1 MNMLEY
7 DFDLICDIRLKKI
20 SKKEFKLQI
29 ACRIQGIKQIEVI
42 EIENWYDF
50 DEKKFKI
57 LESDVN
63 QFGIY
68 VAKKSRIL

>member
-7 DFDLICDIRLKKI
+7 DFDLICDIRLKKMEQ
-20 SKKEFKLQI
+20 EFKLQI

-50 DEKKFKI
+50 DDKKFKI